1 MGLELT
7 RKIWDTDMIWNWS
20 VYKWYLKSRKQ
31 LNQKEHVKIRKNMS
45 REMKD

>member
-20 VYKWYLKSRKQ
+20 VSNWYLKSRKRI
-31 LNQKEHVKIRKNMS
+31 VKSERTCQESRKP
-45 REMKD
+45 RHGQE